1 MIINSTTA
9 TGTATPT
16 IIHRLFCDSG
26 GGSLTWSTAIKGNG
40 ERLAFMYWILEVFN
54 HSIKALTSKIYLSGM
69 NI

>member
-26 GGSLTWSTAIKGNG
+26 EGSLTWSTAIKGIG
-40 ERLAFMYWILEVFN
+40 KRLALMYQTLEVFN
-54 HSIKALTSKIYLSGM
+54 HSVKTLTSKIYLSDM

>member
-26 GGSLTWSTAIKGNG
+26 GDSLTWSTAIK
-40 ERLAFMYWILEVFN
+40 EIREKLEFMYQILAVFN
-54 HSIKALTSKIYLSGM
+54 HSVKALTSKIYFLDM